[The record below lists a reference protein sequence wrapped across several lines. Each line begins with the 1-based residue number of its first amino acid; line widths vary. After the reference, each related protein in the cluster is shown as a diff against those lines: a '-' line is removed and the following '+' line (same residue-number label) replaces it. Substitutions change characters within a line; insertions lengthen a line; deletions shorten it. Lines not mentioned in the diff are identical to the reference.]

1 MRIEATL
8 TDMAI
13 FQTEQLEVRVAAL
26 ERERQELLARKAAI
40 ESELATAGAARKRL
54 QAFRPKIGAEYKC
67 PSCWM
72 QRDQQSTL
80 YPIGGGTPHEDHF
93 RCSECRAQITVKM

>member
-13 FQTEQLEVRVAAL
+13 FQTERLEARVPAL

-40 ESELATAGAARKRL
+40 ERALASAGAARKRL
-54 QAFRPKIGAEYKC
+54 QAFRPKIGAEYMC

-72 QRDQQSTL
+72 QREQHSTL
-80 YPIGGGTPHEDHF
+80 YLISGGTRNEDHF
-93 RCSECRAQITVKM
+93 RCSECREQITVQY